1 MNLLV
6 PAALAFGIIIPVIL
20 VFYFLRPKR
29 QERVIGSTL
38 LWQQALQD
46 VQASRP
52 WQRLRI
58 TPLLLLQ
65 ILAAI
70 VIVLVLARPAIFT
83 SSPVS
88 GDTII
93 VLQSS
98 ASMQATDIAPNR
110 FQDAKN
116 QISDFIDALGPG
128 DHLSLITM
136 AHTPEVLIAQSQDKS
151 QLHAALNRAQVTN
164 QDADLGQALSLA
176 TSLTAGHS
184 DAQILVV
191 GDGHIIQPDQT
202 LVLPVPVRYLRIG
215 TDAPNAAL
223 LALASRVVQG
233 NLVALAQVANYSHQQ
248 RTLPVELYSNGKL
261 VNVQSIT
268 LAPEATGSIQWGPLN
283 ANAQFLHAHIISQD
297 AMTIDHDAWA
307 IVGSSIHG
315 RALLVTNGNSFLLAA
330 LRQQPGLD
338 LYTIT
343 PNKYNAKTVGNF
355 DLTIFDSYAP
365 PTLPDGDLF
374 FVNPPDGSYIF
385 GKVGPQVKISRID
398 AGEDTI
404 NALANVDVS
413 SIHVLLAS
421 HQLTSALW
429 AQSILSAPETP
440 LLIGGE
446 TNNRRVA
453 VLGFDLHDSDLP
465 LQPAFPILMYNL
477 TNWFLPQPVVSGQSL
492 AGLPIT
498 VQTWPGTESV
508 TIASPAKQ
516 STVVGPPFP
525 VLPYNN
531 TNQIGIYSVTQRVH
545 GQDLNGAFAINLFNP
560 SQSQLAPA
568 QQLPVAHSSSFTSNP
583 NNVPRELREIWPWV
597 AAFLLLVL
605 CFEWWLF
612 SRNYQQQA
620 ASGRTTNR
628 QQTLLDKLSL
638 TTLTTRLNKNKSY
651 KKFRK
656 RLTKMLNNRG
666 NRHGTRKHSS
676 LTTLTS
682 STQTKNK
689 SAARSKKGDRHV
701 NV

>member
-6 PAALAFGIIIPVIL
+6 PAALAFGIIIPIIL

-70 VIVLVLARPAIFT
+70 IIVLVLTRPAIFT
-83 SSPVS
+83 GNALS
-88 GDTII
+88 GDTIV
-93 VLQSS
+93 VLQTS
-98 ASMQATDIAPNR
+98 ASMQATDVAPSR

-116 QISDFIDALGPG
+116 QISDFIDALGTG

-136 AHTPEVLIAQSQDKS
+136 AHTPEVLITQSQNKS

-191 GDGHIIQPDQT
+191 GDGHVIPPDQT
-202 LVLPVPVRYLRIG
+202 LVLPIPVRYLRIG

-248 RTLPVELYSNGKL
+248 RALPVELYADGRL
-261 VNVQSIT
+261 VSVQTVT
-268 LAPEATGSIQWGPLN
+268 LAPGASGSVQWGPLN
-283 ANAQFLHAHIISQD
+283 MNTQFLHAHIISQD

-315 RALLVTNGNSFLLAA
+315 RALLVTKGNSFLLAA

-338 LYTIT
+338 LYTTT
-343 PNKYNAKTVGNF
+343 PDKYNAKTVGNF
-355 DLTIFDSYAP
+355 DLTVFDGFVPA
-365 PTLPDGDLF
+365 TLPDGDLF
-374 FVNPPDGSYIF
+374 FVNPPNGSYIF

-398 AGEDTI
+398 AGEDSI
-404 NALANVDVS
+404 QALNSVDVS
-413 SIHVLLAS
+413 SIHVLTAS
-421 HQLTSALW
+421 HQLTPALW
-429 AQSILSAPETP
+429 AQSILTSPETP
-440 LLIGGE
+440 LLVAGE
-446 TNNRRVA
+446 TNNRRIA

-477 TNWFLPQPVVSGQSL
+477 NNWFLPQPITSGQTL
-492 AGLPIT
+492 AGLPVT
-498 VQTWPGTESV
+498 VQTWPGAESV
-508 TIASPAKQ
+508 TVSSPGKQ

-531 TNQIGIYSVTQRVH
+531 TNQIGIYSVIQRVH

-568 QQLPVAHSSSFTSNP
+568 PQLPVAHSSSFTSNP
-583 NNVPRELREIWPWV
+583 NNVPRELREIWPWI
-597 AAFLLLVL
+597 AAFLLLIL

-612 SRNYQQQA
+612 SRTYQQQLA
-620 ASGRTTNR
+620 NR
-628 QQTLLDKLSL
+628 QRIRRQPTLLDKLSI
-638 TTLTTRLNKNKSY
+638 TTLMTRVNKNKDY

-656 RLTKMLNNRG
+656 RLTKMLNRRNNTVKKRSA
-666 NRHGTRKHSS
+666 TV
-676 LTTLTS
+676 TS
-682 STQTKNK
+682 SSAPSKNQP
-689 SAARSKKGDRHV
+689 SSDSRSKKGDRHV

>member
-6 PAALAFGIIIPVIL
+6 PAALAFAIIIPIIL

-38 LWQQALQD
+38 LWHQALQD

-70 VIVLVLARPAIFT
+70 VIVLVLSRPAIFAR
-83 SSPVS
+83 SPVS

-98 ASMQATDIAPNR
+98 ASMQATDIPSSR

-116 QISDFIDALGPG
+116 QISDFIDTLGSG

-136 AHTPEVLIAQSQDKS
+136 AHTPEVLIAHSQDKS

-248 RTLPVELYSNGKL
+248 RTLPVELYANGQL
-261 VNVQSIT
+261 VSVQSIT
-268 LAPEATGSIQWGPLN
+268 LAAEATGSIQWGPLN
-283 ANAQFLHAHIISQD
+283 TNTQYLHAHLISQD

-315 RALLVTNGNSFLLAA
+315 RTLLVTNGNSFLLAA
-330 LRQQPGLD
+330 MRQQPGLD

-355 DLTIFDSYAP
+355 DLTIFDGYAP
-365 PTLPDGDLF
+365 PTLPDGDLL
-374 FVNPPDGSYIF
+374 FVNPPNGSYIF
-385 GKVGPQVKISRID
+385 GKVAPQVKISRID
-398 AGEDTI
+398 TGTDTI
-404 NALANVDVS
+404 NALSNVDVS
-413 SIHVLLAS
+413 SIHVLTAS
-421 HQLTSALW
+421 HQLTPALW

-440 LLIGGE
+440 LLIAGE

-453 VLGFDLHDSDLP
+453 VFGFDLHDSDLP

-477 TNWFLPQPVVSGQSL
+477 TNWFLPQPVMGGQSL
-492 AGLPIT
+492 AGLPVS
-498 VQTWPGTESV
+498 VQTWPGSESV
-508 TIASPAKQ
+508 TITSPAKQ

-531 TNQIGIYSVTQRVH
+531 TNQIGIYSVTQKVN

-568 QQLPVAHSSSFTSNP
+568 QQLPVAHSSSFTGNS
-583 NNVPRELREIWPWV
+583 NNVPRELREIWHWV

-612 SRNYQQQA
+612 SRNYQQQS
-620 ASGRTTNR
+620 ASGRATRR
-628 QQTLLDKLSL
+628 QTTLLDRFSF
-638 TTLTTRLNKNKSY
+638 TSFTTRLNKNKDY

-656 RLTKMLNNRG
+656 RLMKMVNRRG
-666 NRHGTRKHSS
+666 NNTIKRRTSTTR
-676 LTTLTS
+676 TS
-682 STQTKNK
+682 STQTKK
-689 SAARSKKGDRHV
+689 YTIQRCKEQEGE
-701 NV
+701 